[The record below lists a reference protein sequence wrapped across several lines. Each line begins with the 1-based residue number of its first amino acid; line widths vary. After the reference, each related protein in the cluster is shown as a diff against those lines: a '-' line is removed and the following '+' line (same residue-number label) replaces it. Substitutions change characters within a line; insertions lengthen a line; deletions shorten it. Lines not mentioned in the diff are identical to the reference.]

1 MGNCCS
7 SRKQKEQLPRPP
19 PGRRRYSL
27 GNTYNTYRTNPV
39 LELLEEEYQSNRN
52 LEIKKKG
59 RPRRE
64 KYDLDGVIGPRR
76 IEAWESR
83 GNSRSGVRQRAV
95 RGAGRSRAIRSSK
108 SRKKTKT
115 RRRKRMDFI
124 EDDEE
129 CSDSEDSETETS
141 DDDSDSDSDDD
152 SGIDHRKMSK
162 SVKRRRN
169 QQSRRKRPGK
179 REKVIDENEDEDEY
193 KFLEEKD
200 DNDDDEEEEQD
211 EDSKNDKRKNKKKSK
226 SKQNAKENSNKRVRA
241 KIKPKSKVKKL
252 VEDDKIA
259 LLGTEDDDNDDEVN
273 DAEDEDE
280 QGDACKHPQNQASE
294 TEERTK
300 GKEIEKPSPYRWTN
314 PSPIFDKNKSSI
326 YQRAR
331 AKGSDRE
338 SIRQLEI
345 QRHRKRRERE
355 SSSLKKPKRSI
366 LEDTG
371 DDDWTDTD
379 ASSLAPSKR
388 SGSTS
393 SRLSSL
399 FGPRNRSLTPEP
411 TSLLMSPI
419 SPLTRP
425 SISSRTGETTFGAT
439 VIRTSP
445 LQEIVSA
452 DSLPANPEPN
462 DTIITPPPPAV
473 HQRAFSPLPK
483 ASDPCMEGMKK
494 VIFMSRGKRSSI
506 KLVPSDGKL
515 TDSDDVEIIL
525 TK

>member
-7 SRKQKEQLPRPP
+7 SRKQKEQLPRPT
-19 PGRRRYSL
+19 PGRRRYSM
-27 GNTYNTYRTNPV
+27 GNTYNTYRTNPI
-39 LELLEEEYQSNRN
+39 LELLEEEYQSNKN

-59 RPRRE
+59 RPRCER
-64 KYDLDGVIGPRR
+64 YDLDGDLSPRR
-76 IEAWESR
+76 VEAWESR
-83 GNSRSGVRQRAV
+83 GKSRHGVRQRAV
-95 RGAGRSRAIRSSK
+95 RGAGRSRAIRSAK
-108 SRKKTKT
+108 SHKKTKT
-115 RRRKRMDFI
+115 RKRKRMDFI
-124 EDDEE
+124 EDDEDD
-129 CSDSEDSETETS
+129 SDSEDSEIETS
-141 DDDSDSDSDDD
+141 DDDSDSNSDSDDD
-152 SGIDHRKMSK
+152 SAVDRRKMSK

-179 REKVIDENEDEDEY
+179 REKVINENEDEDEDEY
-193 KFLEEKD
+193 LEEKD
-200 DNDDDEEEEQD
+200 DDDGDEEEQD
-211 EDSKNDKRKNKKKSK
+211 EQRKNDKRKKSQ
-226 SKQNAKENSNKRVRA
+226 SKQNARENSKKRVKA
-241 KIKPKSKVKKL
+241 KTQPRSKVKKL
-252 VEDDKIA
+252 IEDDKIA
-259 LLGTEDDDNDDEVN
+259 LLGTEDDDNDDDEGD

-280 QGDACKHPQNQASE
+280 QEDTSKTQESE
-294 TEERTK
+294 TKGRAK
-300 GKEIEKPSPYRWTN
+300 GKEIEKPNPYRWTN

-355 SSSLKKPKRSI
+355 SSSLQKPKKSVSG
-366 LEDTG
+366 DTG

-379 ASSLAPSKR
+379 ASSLATSKR

-399 FGPRNRSLTPEP
+399 FGPRNRSLTPET
-411 TSLLMSPI
+411 TSHLMSPI

-425 SISSRTGETTFGAT
+425 SISSRRGETTFGAT
-439 VIRTSP
+439 VIRASP

-462 DTIITPPPPAV
+462 DTIITPPPAV
-473 HQRAFSPLPK
+473 HQRALSPMPK
-483 ASDPCMEGMKK
+483 AGDPCMEGMKK

-506 KLVPSDGKL
+506 KLVPSDGKP
-515 TDSDDVEIIL
+515 TDPDDVEIIL